1 MSDSLQ
7 PHGLVAYQAPPSM
20 GFSRQEYWS
29 GLPFPSPGDLPDSG
43 IEPGSPAFQA
53 DALTS
58 EPPRKPHKEERCCLN
73 CKQSLVSLIKLFIF
87 LVTFVDLLKITNL
100 RIKFVKLHTLGDN
113 LLDSRMEIREK
124 YYYAVYDMV
133 VRGNCFCYGHA
144 SECAPVDG
152 VNEEVEGM
160 VSTCSRQP
168 SPLYR

>member
-1 MSDSLQ
+1 ML
-7 PHGLVAYQAPPSM
+7 Y
-20 GFSRQEYWS
+20 
-29 GLPFPSPGDLPDSG
+29 
-43 IEPGSPAFQA
+43 
-53 DALTS
+53 
-58 EPPRKPHKEERCCLN
+58 N
-73 CKQSLVSLIKLFIF
+73 CKINLACLIRLFIS
-87 LVTFVDLLKITNL
+87 LVTFIDLLKITNL

-160 VSTCSRQP
+160 VSKYSVWCA
-168 SPLYR
+168 PLYR